1 MKIEKKKIT
10 GSSRL
15 PSATKAG
22 IATMLGLSALYMSA
36 CNETSNG
43 PVFEPTEGKNSSGS
57 SNPETDIKSSSN
69 QIVDIPLSHEA
80 ISSSVVEAL
89 SSAANALLSSSVP
102 ESSAAESK
110 SSAVEPASSAAEP
123 KSSAVEPS
131 SSAANPASSAAA
143 PLSSSPQESVMSSSQ
158 AEAAS
163 SSSEQLVPSSSSQT
177 GEYPQPYTP
186 GNPRCTTDSAGVR
199 VIMCYDES
207 HGMMGSMVSTFG
219 IEEMPI

>member
-43 PVFEPTEGKNSSGS
+43 PVFEPTEGADSNGS
-57 SNPETDIKSSSN
+57 TTPKADIQSSSS

-89 SSAANALLSSSVP
+89 SSAAKAMQSSSVP
-102 ESSAAESK
+102 ESSAAD
-110 SSAVEPASSAAEP
+110 P
-123 KSSAVEPS
+123 KSSAIEPA

-143 PLSSSPQESVMSSSQ
+143 PLSSSPQESEMFSSQ